1 MLHHLLVAVGVTDD
15 AGALCRCAARFV
27 RLLLSMVESAAFC
40 ELACRLGTQ
49 MFADF
54 PQTHAFGL
62 LQLRAFGSRKML
74 AYARSP
80 PNFGGLTADKERMN
94 LGVDV
99 LRRSDKI
106 ATGTRGK
113 RAALWS

>member
-1 MLHHLLVAVGVTDD
+1 MLHRLLVAGAVTDG

-54 PQTHAFGL
+54 PQ
-62 LQLRAFGSRKML
+62 ML

-80 PNFGGLTADKERMN
+80 PNFGGLTADEKKTDFSV
-94 LGVDV
+94 GVYDH
-99 LRRSDKI
+99 K
-106 ATGTRGK
+106 
-113 RAALWS
+113 AAQLVWVFFVVVVTDDGYV